1 MKYEVIYTPRAVGD
15 LRNIHQYIETE
26 LLAPAAA
33 RNISNEIMSA
43 VEKLDEMPNRFSLY
57 EKQPWKD
64 RGLRKMN
71 VDNFIVFYL
80 PVEKQAQVLIIAIMY
95 GRRDIS
101 NVLND
106 D

>member
-1 MKYEVIYTPRAVGD
+1 MKYEVIYTPRSVGD
-15 LRNIHQYIETE
+15 LRGIHKYIDTE

-33 RNISNEIMSA
+33 RNISNNIMSA
-43 VEKLDEMPNRFSLY
+43 VEKLDEMPNRFPLY

-80 PVEKQAQVLIIAIMY
+80 PMEKQAQVLVIAIMY

-101 NVLND
+101 NVMND